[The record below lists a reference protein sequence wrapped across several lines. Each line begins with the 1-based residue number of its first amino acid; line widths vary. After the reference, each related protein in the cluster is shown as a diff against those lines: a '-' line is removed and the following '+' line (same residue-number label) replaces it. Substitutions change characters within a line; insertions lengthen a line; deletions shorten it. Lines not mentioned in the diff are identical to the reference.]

1 VAPGFVVLLGERCRQ
16 STPAAASTS
25 TPAPRTAATVIA
37 ASGDKEWDSV
47 VIGDSSVAVP
57 VYRMAKILEED
68 LGVKVKPH
76 DVSKDGWNSEGTLR
90 ALRTDEKPRQDLC
103 NADVITFIVPRWG
116 FRVPI
121 ETYLMGPP
129 GSCGGADNQDCL
141 RQASKQFEADTD
153 AIIAEIVSLR
163 SPSDALIR
171 TFDAHTY
178 WPVAESKQKGV
189 FEGLNRYWQAANEYL
204 IKVAGEHG
212 IPVARVSQA
221 FNGPNGDQDPMDNGY
236 VIADHLHPSE
246 KGFDVIAKL
255 IRELGYEYAPESP

>member
-1 VAPGFVVLLGERCRQ
+1 
-16 STPAAASTS
+16 
-25 TPAPRTAATVIA
+25 VIR
-37 ASGDKEWDSV
+37 
-47 VIGDSSVAVP
+47 DSSVAGL
-57 VYRMAKILEED
+57 VYRMPKILEED

-221 FNGPNGDQDPMDNGY
+221 FNGPK
-236 VIADHLHPSE
+236 A
-246 KGFDVIAKL
+246 
-255 IRELGYEYAPESP
+255 IRIPWTMAT

>member
-1 VAPGFVVLLGERCRQ
+1 
-16 STPAAASTS
+16 
-25 TPAPRTAATVIA
+25 VIR
-37 ASGDKEWDSV
+37 
-47 VIGDSSVAVP
+47 DSSVAGL
-57 VYRMAKILEED
+57 VYRMPKILEED

-76 DVSKDGWNSEGTLR
+76 DVSKDGWNSEGMLR
-90 ALRTDEKPRQDLC
+90 ALRTDGKLRQDLR
-103 NADVITFIVPRWG
+103 NADVITSIVPRWG
-116 FRVPI
+116 LRVPI